1 MKNTASPPG
10 LDITPTDNTSI
21 NSGLTIESAADDYA
35 SLLGGSSFAI
45 DPAVEYVYLL
55 SDDVSLLDGKYLGES
70 TATGHTIASEMKQA
84 TS

>member
-1 MKNTASPPG
+1 MENTASTPG

-45 DPAVEYVYLL
+45 DPAVE
-55 SDDVSLLDGKYLGES
+55 
-70 TATGHTIASEMKQA
+70 
-84 TS
+84 